1 MSKIVSLITV
11 IILFFESVP
20 ILGAPTLTVDASDI
34 VGKTSTRATGF
45 LYGLAESGV
54 PSEAMTNSLSISSV
68 SQKVVDGLQHPS
80 GDIDGVYKQLD
91 NCDYITIYLQD
102 AFDTWYYCYDEIME
116 MRSNGT
122 YDWKEFLYERYFP
135 IIKDAVEY
143 MKQQTYADRLV
154 YCIFNECDNAVWFGN
169 YIDGEVHF
177 DDIGKANFYEAW
189 KLTYDYVKSIDEDA
203 VIGGPGYFD
212 YDTSKI
218 TGFLTFCKENNCV
231 PEIIIYHELSY
242 WSIPH
247 WEIHVEDY
255 RNIEKNLGIEAL
267 PIIVTEYGVMEENG
281 NPADMLQ
288 YICAIERTDTWAN
301 MAFWRLSNNLND
313 TSADDNSPNSNWWLF
328 RKYAEMS
335 GQHKLKVSADA
346 LIEKSLYD
354 GDDNRLSFDG
364 VASLSLSKDEISV
377 ICNGSKNKRNIKITG
392 LDETNLGEKVTVK
405 VECVYYEGLTGIVS
419 SPTLIKQYQTNVK
432 NGKINIGIKGTDSDA
447 VYFVSVSPYNESDI
461 TIRNTNIPVR
471 YEFENGKLLG
481 DTYTYDSAY
490 ATTGETAGM
499 VGGIEKEGD
508 GVSLK
513 FRTKTS
519 GLYDLTIIFGKHNN
533 APTPDD
539 RDFATAKL
547 VIDGK
552 EQAVLFENTI
562 KSEFTTSKTLTLDL
576 SRGKHTVEFYFT
588 DTTFVLDSMI
598 VKQNEDVDAVT
609 VLENSENNSAFLA
622 VAPEDG
628 YYTLDTAGVAS
639 TINIDGAEADFES
652 GGIVYLRRGLNEITF
667 SNENMICNIFRSDEC
682 RFTATIKAADI
693 ALEGKAQLLTDKY
706 GTEYIDNISKS
717 GGQGTF
723 TVSVPEDGTYR
734 VTLLYANNS
743 EGGVHAYNVDLIER
757 YLTVSVNG
765 GEGKDFFCR
774 NTYSRYTYKTM
785 TFNLDLYA
793 GENKITLTNS
803 GNTVFYNLEAF
814 APQIAEITVNSLT

>member
-1 MSKIVSLITV
+1 MSKFISLITV
-11 IILFFESVP
+11 IILFFESFPVA
-20 ILGAPTLTVDASDI
+20 GAPTLNVDAADI
-34 VGKTSTRATGF
+34 VGETTTKATGF
-45 LYGLAESGV
+45 LYGLAQSGV
-54 PSEAMTNSLSISSV
+54 PSGAMTNSLSISSV
-68 SQKVVDGLQHPS
+68 SQKVVGGLQHPS

-116 MRSNGT
+116 MRANGS
-122 YDWKEFLYERYFP
+122 YDWKDFLYSRYFP
-135 IIKDAVEY
+135 IVKDAVKYMQQQEY
-143 MKQQTYADRLV
+143 SDKLV

-177 DDIGKANFYEAW
+177 DDVGKANFYEAW
-189 KLTYDYVKSIDEDA
+189 HLTYDYIKSLDSDA

-212 YDTSKI
+212 YDTNKI
-218 TGFLTFCKENNCV
+218 TGFLTYCKENNCI
-231 PEIIIYHELSY
+231 PEIMIYHELSY

-255 RNIEKNLGIEAL
+255 RNIEKNLGIEKL

-288 YICAIERTDTWAN
+288 YICAVERTGVWAN

-313 TSADDNSPNSNWWLF
+313 TCADDNSPNSNWWLF

-335 GQHKLKVSADA
+335 GQYRLKTFAKA
-346 LIEKSLYD
+346 LFDKSLYD
-354 GDDNRLSFDG
+354 GEDKRLALDG
-364 VASLSLSKDEISV
+364 IAALSLQKDEISV
-377 ICNGSKNKRNIKITG
+377 ICNGSVNKRNVKITG
-392 LDETNLGEKVTVK
+392 LNETNLGEKVTVK
-405 VECVYYEGLTGIVS
+405 VECVYYEGLMGIVT
-419 SPTLIKQYQTNVK
+419 SPILIKEYQTKVS
-432 NGKINIGIKGTDSDA
+432 NGKVNIGIPGTDSDA

-490 ATTGETAGM
+490 ATTGKTEGM

-513 FRTKTS
+513 FRTKES
-519 GLYDLTIIFGKHNN
+519 GLYDLTVVFGKHNN
-533 APTPDD
+533 APTPEE
-539 RDFATAKL
+539 RDFATAKV
-547 VIDGK
+547 VIDGN
-552 EQAVLFENTI
+552 EQAVLLENTI
-562 KSEFTTSKTLTLDL
+562 KSEFTTSKTLTVELP
-576 SRGKHTVEFYFT
+576 RGKHTIEFYFT
-588 DTTFVLDSMI
+588 DTTFVLDSML
-598 VKQNEDVDAVT
+598 VKQHEDIDAIT
-609 VLENSENNSAFLA
+609 VLKNSENDSAFLA
-622 VAPEDG
+622 VAPGDG
-628 YYTLDTAGVAS
+628 YYTLDTAGIAS
-639 TINIDGAEADFES
+639 TINVDGAECEFES
-652 GGIVYLRRGLNEITF
+652 GSSVYLRRGLNEISF
-667 SNENMICNIFRSDEC
+667 NKENMICNIFRSDEC
-682 RFTATIKAADI
+682 RFTATIKATDI

-706 GTEYIDNISKS
+706 GVEYIDNISNL
-717 GGQGTF
+717 GGNGKF
-723 TVSVPEDGTYR
+723 TVSVPESGTYK

-765 GEGKDFFCR
+765 KESEDVFCR
-774 NTYSRYTYKTM
+774 NTYSKYTYKTM
-785 TFNLDLYA
+785 TFNLDLQA
-793 GENKITLTNS
+793 GENEITLSNS